1 MTKVLELKIAVVVTV
16 QNFKLFKKTKNS
28 IPPGIDLFVVDGRYG
43 FYALNALELVFSS
56 DQIAKYDWI
65 IMADEDVIFID
76 FDAILELIHRM
87 KNNDHQLA
95 GVSDGSA
102 LEFRKG
108 DPTIPNLFFCVF
120 NNFKI
125 RSIFKG
131 EQQFLEYHKFKLY
144 QSVKKRKYKTSRIN
158 KMTEEYYQF
167 FNFLKI
173 NGIRIFFLNAIHDTF
188 PQDYY
193 TTKVLDNQNNL
204 LIIHTWFARDYG
216 RNMDQKQRID
226 RVLFNHAFE
235 IKNRKYLKLNNPM
248 HFKFKLKYRLKM
260 LKKKIKRVILMK

>member
-1 MTKVLELKIAVVVTV
+1 MTRVLELKIAVVVTV

-28 IPPGIDLFVVDGRYG
+28 IPMGIDLFVIDGRYG

-76 FDAILELIHRM
+76 FDAILELIQHM

-120 NNFKI
+120 NNSSIRLKFDLLDFHQYIKTKSNTGDQPSKVMNEPYYVFFKYLFY
-125 RSIFKG
+125 RDF
-131 EQQFLEYHKFKLY
+131 
-144 QSVKKRKYKTSRIN
+144 R
-158 KMTEEYYQF
+158 MM
-167 FNFLKI
+167 
-173 NGIRIFFLNAIHDTF
+173 FLNAHNKVIPGDYESTF
-188 PQDYY
+188 VYNHIN
-193 TTKVLDNQNNL
+193 KIML
-204 LIIHTWFARDYG
+204 IHTWYARLYMK
-216 RNMDQKQRID
+216 NQFHTTRID
-226 RVLFNHAFE
+226 NVVNSNLSNQQNKTFFNL
-235 IKNRKYLKLNNPM
+235 KNPQYFQFKKQFYLK
-248 HFKFKLKYRLKM
+248 Y
-260 LKKKIKRVILMK
+260 LKKKIKRLILMK